1 MTLIVGGIDAGS
13 YSVKVVLLAGDAL
26 LARQAV
32 VAGSRSEAEA
42 AASALDDAA
51 AAAGI
56 SIENIG
62 RLVATGSGRS
72 LVPFADDTALEV
84 MCAARGVD
92 YYNQDIRNVMD
103 VGAEHC
109 VAVQCLDGQ
118 PLNVARTD
126 ACAAGAGIFLQV
138 VSSLLEMPLEA
149 MGPVALHSGEVA
161 EVVSRC
167 AVFAESD
174 IISLIH
180 SGTSTEAILRGVY
193 QGLAMR
199 LYPLFVQVGI
209 RGAVAMIG
217 GGAEDVGLVAFM
229 EERLGVPVFIPPY
242 PSSVAALGAALIA
255 RDGLGSPDIGGES
268 GVIATDDH
276 DDPQRPAAPSASEHR
291 GRTVDFV
298 VPVRPESRPRP
309 CLL

>member
-1 MTLIVGGIDAGS
+1 MTAIVGGIDAGS
-13 YSVKVVLLAGDAL
+13 YSVKVLLLAEDEV
-26 LARQAV
+26 LARHAV

-42 AASALDDAA
+42 ATCALNDAV

-56 SIENIG
+56 SSGDIG

-84 MCAARGVD
+84 ICAARGVD
-92 YYNQDIRNVMD
+92 YFGQNIRNVMD

-118 PLNVARTD
+118 VISVARTD

-138 VSSLLEMPLEA
+138 VSKLLEVPLEA
-149 MGPVALHSGEVA
+149 MGPMALQSGEVA

-174 IISLIH
+174 IISLVH

-193 QGLAMR
+193 HGLAMR
-199 LYPLFVQVGI
+199 LYPLLVQVGL
-209 RGAVAMIG
+209 RGIVAMIG
-217 GGAEDVGLVAFM
+217 GGAEDAGLVTFM
-229 EERLGVPVFIPPY
+229 EERLRASIFVPPH

-255 RDGLGSPDIGGES
+255 RDGLGGSDTGGHGRAVGDGVQGES
-268 GVIATDDH
+268 QEHCVPT
-276 DDPQRPAAPSASEHR
+276 APPHGGFTADCDLTSEPKA
-291 GRTVDFV
+291 GL
-298 VPVRPESRPRP
+298 RP
-309 CLL
+309 CPL